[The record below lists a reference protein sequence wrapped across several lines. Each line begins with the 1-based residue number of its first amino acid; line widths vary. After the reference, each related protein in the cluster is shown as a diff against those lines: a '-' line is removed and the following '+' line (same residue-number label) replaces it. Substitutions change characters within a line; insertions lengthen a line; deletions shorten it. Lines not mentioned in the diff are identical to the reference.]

1 MTAKAPD
8 QVAAVEAILDALPA
22 AQRVALEHLR
32 AVIHATAPEAE
43 EALVYGAPGFR
54 LGGALVCYAA
64 HKSHCAFYP
73 MSPALLDSLG
83 DEVAD
88 YRTAKGTLQFTP
100 DRPLPDT
107 LVRNIVRARVAEN
120 RARTTTPPR

>member
-1 MTAKAPD
+1 MPAP
-8 QVAAVEAILDALPA
+8 
-22 AQRVALEHLR
+22 QRAALEHLR
-32 AVIHATAPEAE
+32 ALIHATAPEAE

-73 MSPALLDSLG
+73 MSPSLLDRLG

-120 RARTTTPPR
+120 RARTATPTR